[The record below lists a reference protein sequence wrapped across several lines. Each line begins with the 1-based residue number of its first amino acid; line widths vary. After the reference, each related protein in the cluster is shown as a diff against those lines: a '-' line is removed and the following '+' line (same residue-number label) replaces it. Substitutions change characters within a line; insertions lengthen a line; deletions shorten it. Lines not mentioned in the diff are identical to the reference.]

1 MMYFC
6 LQIDVCISGGG
17 GGGGGGG
24 SLISGSLQYFVIS
37 DVWDICFPD
46 FIALGYL

>member
-17 GGGGGGG
+17 GGEVEGVHLLVVVY
-24 SLISGSLQYFVIS
+24 SIL
-37 DVWDICFPD
+37 
-46 FIALGYL
+46 

>member
-17 GGGGGGG
+17 GGEGEGVHLLVVVY
-24 SLISGSLQYFVIS
+24 SIL
-37 DVWDICFPD
+37 
-46 FIALGYL
+46 

>member
-17 GGGGGGG
+17 GGGVEGVNLLLVVY
-24 SLISGSLQYFVIS
+24 SIF
-37 DVWDICFPD
+37 
-46 FIALGYL
+46 

>member
-17 GGGGGGG
+17 GGVEGVHLLVVVY
-24 SLISGSLQYFVIS
+24 SIL
-37 DVWDICFPD
+37 
-46 FIALGYL
+46 

>member
-17 GGGGGGG
+17 GGGGEGVHLLVVFY
-24 SLISGSLQYFVIS
+24 SIF
-37 DVWDICFPD
+37 
-46 FIALGYL
+46 